1 MMTWNRRAERPMRK
15 RVTAASDRLYTL
27 EVFLMSG
34 PVTEEFVKANPH
46 VSRTIQIKG
55 GQTLQTLHRVI
66 FRAFDREEE
75 HLYEFQFG
83 KGPHD
88 PKGPRYTVLVNR
100 ESFDDEPDAGDV
112 ARTTIDSLGLE
123 AGRSFGYWFDFGDD
137 WMHQIN
143 VLAIEDAPLSGR
155 FPRITE
161 RVGESPP
168 QYPDL
173 EEER

>member
-1 MMTWNRRAERPMRK
+1 MTRKHPAERRTRK
-15 RVTAASDRLYTL
+15 RVAAATNRLYTL
-27 EVFLMSG
+27 EVFLLSG
-34 PVTEEFVKANPH
+34 MVTEEFVKANPSI
-46 VSRTIQIKG
+46 SRTIQIKG
-55 GQTLQTLHRVI
+55 GQTLQALHRAI

-88 PKGPRYTVLVNR
+88 PKGPRYTLSMNTK
-100 ESFDDEPDAGDV
+100 SFVDDEPDAGDV
-112 ARTTIDSLGLE
+112 AKTTIDSLGLKQ
-123 AGRSFGYWFDFGDD
+123 GRSFGYWFDFGDN

-143 VLAIEDAPLSGR
+143 VLAIKGAPSTGR
-155 FPRITE
+155 FPKITK

-173 EEER
+173 DEER

>member
-1 MMTWNRRAERPMRK
+1 MRK
-15 RVTAASDRLYTL
+15 RVAAAKDRVYTL
-27 EVFLMSG
+27 EVFLLSG
-34 PVTEEFVKANPH
+34 LVTQKFAKANPH

-55 GQTLQTLHRVI
+55 GQTLQTLHRAI
-66 FRAFDREEE
+66 FRGFDREEE

-88 PKGPRYTVLVNR
+88 PKGPRYTVLMNI

-112 ARTTIDSLGLE
+112 AKTTIDSLGLK
-123 AGRSFGYWFDFGDD
+123 AGRSFGYWFDFGDN

-155 FPRITE
+155 FPKITR

-173 EEER
+173 EEESSRDVACS

>member
-1 MMTWNRRAERPMRK
+1 MRK
-15 RVTAASDRLYTL
+15 HLTAARDQLYTF

-34 PVTEEFVKANPH
+34 LVTEEFVKANPH

-55 GQTLQTLHRVI
+55 GQTLQTLHHAI
-66 FRAFDREEE
+66 FRAFDREQG

-88 PKGPRYTVLVNR
+88 PKGPRYTILVNR
-100 ESFDDEPDAGDV
+100 EGLDDEPDAGDV
-112 ARTTIDSLGLE
+112 AKTTIDSLGLK
-123 AGRSFGYWFDFGDD
+123 AGRSFGYWFDFGDN

-143 VLAIEDAPLSGR
+143 VLTIEDAPSSGR
-155 FPRITE
+155 FPKITK

-173 EEER
+173 EER

>member
-1 MMTWNRRAERPMRK
+1 VRK
-15 RVTAASDRLYTL
+15 SVGAAKDRLYTL
-27 EVFLMSG
+27 EVFLLSG
-34 PVTEEFVKANPH
+34 QVTEKFARSNPCI
-46 VSRTIQIKG
+46 SRRIQIKG
-55 GQTLQTLHRVI
+55 SQTLQALHRAI

-75 HLYEFQFG
+75 HFYEFQFG

-88 PKGPRYTVLVNR
+88 PKGPCYTILMNR

-112 ARTTIDSLGLE
+112 AKTTIDSLGLKV
-123 AGRSFGYWFDFGDD
+123 GRSFGYWFDFGDN

-143 VLAIEDAPLSGR
+143 VLAVKDAPSRGR